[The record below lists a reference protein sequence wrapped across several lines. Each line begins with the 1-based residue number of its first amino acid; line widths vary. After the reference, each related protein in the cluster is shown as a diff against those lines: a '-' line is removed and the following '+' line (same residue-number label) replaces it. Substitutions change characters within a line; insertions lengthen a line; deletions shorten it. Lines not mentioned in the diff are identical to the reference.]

1 MVTKSENEKKNYF
14 HCKDCDYKC
23 CKKSVFDKH
32 LLTLKHRRVT
42 NGDKKVSAAF
52 RCDCGREFR
61 YRQGLH
67 RHKQKCDEKCSIPQ
81 KYDPTSNI
89 VLSLLKDNHDFKNII
104 LQQQEDRANLQKESL
119 FQQEKIV
126 ELQSQLMTIV
136 KNQTNVINQ
145 TNITNYNNQRF
156 NLNIFLNEECKDAMN
171 IEDFIE
177 SLELEPADIAET
189 GRLGYV
195 EGISRIFMNKLN
207 QLDVYNRPLH
217 CTDLKR
223 ETIYIKEDNKWE
235 KDNDRKDKLQRIVE
249 QVAEK
254 NYEQLPMW
262 QQQNPKHLV
271 SNTQE
276 CEQFMD
282 IACNALGGGSD
293 EETTRFR
300 SRIMRNILKEITI
313 DKT

>member
-1 MVTKSENEKKNYF
+1 MMTKSENEKKNIF
-14 HCKDCDYKC
+14 HCKKCDYTC
-23 CKKSVFDKH
+23 YKKSIFDKH
-32 LLTLKHRRVT
+32 LLTLKHRKVT
-42 NGDKKVSAAF
+42 NGDKKVSTQYT
-52 RCDCGREFR
+52 CECGKEFS

-67 RHKQKCDEKCSIPQ
+67 RHKQKCSFIQDS
-81 KYDPTSNI
+81 DPNSNI
-89 VLSLLKDNHDFKNII
+89 VLSLLKDNNDFKNII
-104 LQQQEDRANLQKESL
+104 IQQQQDRVNLQKESL

-136 KNQTNVINQ
+136 KNQTNVVNQ

-177 SLELEPADIAET
+177 SLELEPSDIAET

-271 SNTQE
+271 TNTQE
-276 CEQFMD
+276 CEQFME
-282 IACNALGGGSD
+282 IACNVLGGGSD
-293 EETTRFR
+293 EETMRFR

>member
-1 MVTKSENEKKNYF
+1 MVTKSENGKKIFFY
-14 HCKDCDYKC
+14 CKDCDYKC

-42 NGDKKVSAAF
+42 NGDGKVSASYQ
-52 RCDCGREFR
+52 CECGREFK

-67 RHKQKCDEKCSIPQ
+67 RHKQKCDEKCSIPP

-104 LQQQEDRANLQKESL
+104 IQQQEDRANLQKESL

-262 QQQNPKHLV
+262 QQQNPKHIV
-271 SNTQE
+271 TNTQE

-293 EETTRFR
+293 EETVRFR

>member
-1 MVTKSENEKKNYF
+1 MVTKFENEKKSNFY
-14 HCKDCDYKC
+14 CKDCDYTC
-23 CKKSVFDKH
+23 FKKSVFDKH

-42 NGDKKVSAAF
+42 NGDKKVSAPF
-52 RCDCGREFR
+52 QCECGRGFK

-67 RHKQKCDEKCSIPQ
+67 RHQQKCNEKCSIPQ

-104 LQQQEDRANLQKESL
+104 IQQQEDRANLQKESL

-126 ELQSQLMTIV
+126 ELQSQLITIV

-177 SLELEPADIAET
+177 SLELEPVDIAET

-249 QVAEK
+249 QVADK
-254 NYEQLPMW
+254 NYGQLPMW
-262 QQQNPKHLV
+262 QQQNPKHIV
-271 SNTQE
+271 TNTQE
-276 CEQFMD
+276 SEQFMD
-282 IACNALGGGSD
+282 IACNSLGGGSD
-293 EETTRFR
+293 EETVRFR
-300 SRIMRNILKEITI
+300 SRIMRNILKERTI

>member
-1 MVTKSENEKKNYF
+1 M
-14 HCKDCDYKC
+14 
-23 CKKSVFDKH
+23 
-32 LLTLKHRRVT
+32 
-42 NGDKKVSAAF
+42 
-52 RCDCGREFR
+52 
-61 YRQGLH
+61 
-67 RHKQKCDEKCSIPQ
+67 
-81 KYDPTSNI
+81 
-89 VLSLLKDNHDFKNII
+89 KDNNDFKNII
-104 LQQQEDRANLQKESL
+104 IQQQEDRANLQKESL

-126 ELQSQLMTIV
+126 ELQSQLITIV

-156 NLNIFLNEECKDAMN
+156 NLNIFLNEECKNAMN

-177 SLELEPADIAET
+177 SLELEPSDIAET

-271 SNTQE
+271 SNTEE
-276 CEQFMD
+276 CEEFMD

-293 EETTRFR
+293 EETTRFI

>member
-1 MVTKSENEKKNYF
+1 MVTKNENEKKNYF
-14 HCKDCDYKC
+14 YCEDCDYTC
-23 CKKSVFDKH
+23 YKKSVFDKH

-52 RCDCGREFR
+52 HCDCGREFK

-67 RHKQKCDEKCSIPQ
+67 RHKQKCDKKCSIPQ
-81 KYDPTSNI
+81 KNDPTSNI
-89 VLSLLKDNHDFKNII
+89 VLSLLKDNTDFKNII
-104 LQQQEDRANLQKESL
+104 IQQQEDRANLQKASL

-126 ELQSQLMTIV
+126 ELQSQLITIV

-177 SLELEPADIAET
+177 SLELEPDDIAET

-223 ETIYIKEDNKWE
+223 ETIYIKEDNKWG
-235 KDNDRKDKLQRIVE
+235 KDNDQKDKLQRIVE
-249 QVAEK
+249 KVADK
-254 NYEQLPMW
+254 NYEQLPIW
-262 QQQNPKHLV
+262 QEENPKHLV
-271 SNTQE
+271 INTQE
-276 CEQFMD
+276 CEQFME
-282 IACNALGGGSD
+282 IACNSLGGGND
-293 EETTRFR
+293 EETVRFR

>member
-1 MVTKSENEKKNYF
+1 MKKSENEKKRNFY
-14 HCKDCDYKC
+14 CKECLYKC
-23 CKKSVFDKH
+23 SKKSVFDKH
-32 LLTLKHRRVT
+32 LLTLKHRRMT
-42 NGDKKVSAAF
+42 HDDAKISAAF
-52 RCDCGREFR
+52 RCDCGKEFK

-67 RHKQKCDEKCSIPQ
+67 RHKQNCSKKCSNSQ
-81 KYDPTSNI
+81 KQDPTSNI
-89 VLSLLKDNHDFKNII
+89 VLSLLKDNNDFKNII
-104 LQQQEDRANLQKESL
+104 IQQQEDRANLQKESL
-119 FQQEKIV
+119 FQQEKIA
-126 ELQSQLMTIV
+126 ELQSQLITIV

-156 NLNIFLNEECKDAMN
+156 NLNIFLNEECKNAMN

-177 SLELEPADIAET
+177 SLELEPSDIAET

-271 SNTQE
+271 SNTEE
-276 CEQFMD
+276 CEEFMD